1 MAKDERVERLRKV
14 NLFMACTEKQLQF
27 IATRVEELDFKAGKV
42 LCEQGRSGGEFF
54 IVLAGE
60 AEVQRDGKV
69 VDTIREGDH
78 FGEIALLDNG
88 PRTATV
94 TAKTP
99 MRCLVLSPRQFQDV
113 LHQNAEIAVHMLHDV
128 TRRLRAATT
137 RLPAD

>member
-1 MAKDERVERLRKV
+1 MARDERVERLRKV
-14 NLFMACTEKQLQF
+14 NLFSGCTEKQLEF
-27 IATRVEELDFKAGKV
+27 IATRVEDLDFKAGKV

-54 IVLAGE
+54 IVLSGE

-69 VDTIREGDH
+69 VDTIGEGDH

-99 MRCLVLSPRQFQDV
+99 MRCLVLAPRQFQDV

-137 RLPAD
+137 PPKD